1 MKVTL
6 GSISKTII
14 DGDWIESK
22 DQAES
27 GIRLIQTGNVGEGEY
42 LDKIERAKYISES
55 TFHELNCTEIFGG
68 DILISRLPEPVG
80 RACILPSNLG
90 RTITAVDCTIVR
102 LDKEI
107 CDTKYLLYFTQSDKY
122 YNQLKQY
129 LAGTTRTRIS
139 RKNLEKIEIDI
150 PSLDTQREVVCHFDS
165 LLVCINKHKKL
176 METYDEM
183 IKSRFIELFGD
194 LEENTNGL
202 TIETLDNLCKV
213 SSSKRIMQNEWS
225 ESGVP
230 FLRISDINNRIDK
243 GEETNE
249 LYIPVETYHSLL
261 DNGLVPESGDILI
274 TSRGTLGKCYI
285 VKESDRFYFQDGM
298 ISWLSNIDKRITSTY
313 LSMLF
318 SMPFIQKQIEK
329 MQAGSTVA
337 YLSISMLRKMK
348 IVVPSIEAQN
358 EFIDFVEQTN
368 KAKKAVQE
376 SLDNLEILKKA
387 LMQKYFG

>member
-1 MKVTL
+1 MARLDSFCNLNMGQSPDSSSYNV
-6 GSISKTII
+6 
-14 DGDWIESK
+14 E
-22 DQAES
+22 QR
-27 GIRLIQTGNVGEGEY
+27 GIPFYQGNADFGEINPTTRVWC
-42 LDKIERAKYISES
+42 DAPTKIAHS
-55 TFHELNCTEIFGG
+55 G
-68 DILISRLPEPVG
+68 DILISVRAPIGALNIANTECCIG
-80 RACILPSNLG
+80 RGLAALSVNSELCCKS
-90 RTITAVDCTIVR
+90 
-102 LDKEI
+102 
-107 CDTKYLLYFTQSDKY
+107 YLWYALSSKVAELNSKGTGSTFKAISKSV
-122 YNQLKQY
+122 
-129 LAGTTRTRIS
+129 LAET
-139 RKNLEKIEIDI
+139 DI
-150 PSLDTQREVVCHFDS
+150 PLPTYNEQLRIANELESVTVSISKHRE
-165 LLVCINKHKKL
+165 LLAV
-176 METYDEM
+176 YDEM
-183 IKSRFIELFGD
+183 IKSRFYELFSD
-194 LEENTNGL
+194 LEDNTNGL
-202 TIETLDNLCKV
+202 TIETLDKLCKV

-249 LYIPVETYHSLL
+249 LYIPVETYNTLL
-261 DNGLVPESGDILI
+261 ANGLVPESGDILI

-313 LSMLF
+313 LSILF

-348 IVVPSIEAQN
+348 IVLPSIEAQN

-368 KAKKAVQE
+368 KAKQAVQE

>member
-1 MKVTL
+1 MARL
-6 GSISKTII
+6 DSFCSLNMGQSPDSSSYN
-14 DGDWIESK
+14 E
-22 DQAES
+22 ERR
-27 GIRLIQTGNVGEGEY
+27 GIPFFQGNADFGEINPTARVWC
-42 LDKIERAKYISES
+42 DAPTKIAHK
-55 TFHELNCTEIFGG
+55 G
-68 DILISRLPEPVG
+68 DILISVRAPIGALNIANTECCIG
-80 RACILPSNLG
+80 RGLAALTVNETVCEKN
-90 RTITAVDCTIVR
+90 
-102 LDKEI
+102 
-107 CDTKYLLYFTQSDKY
+107 YLWYAIASKVEELNSKGTGSTFKAISKTV
-122 YNQLKQY
+122 
-129 LAGTTRTRIS
+129 LAET
-139 RKNLEKIEIDI
+139 DI
-150 PSLDTQREVVCHFDS
+150 PLPNIEKQKQIVSELDGITHLISNHKE
-165 LLVCINKHKKL
+165 LLD
-176 METYDEM
+176 TYDEM
-183 IKSRFIELFGD
+183 IISRFIELFGD

-202 TIETLDNLCKV
+202 TIETLDSLCKV
-213 SSSKRIMQNEWS
+213 SSSKRIMQSEWS

-249 LYIPVETYHSLL
+249 LYIPNETYNSLL
-261 DNGLVPESGDILI
+261 DSGLVPESGDILI

-285 VKESDRFYFQDGM
+285 VKDSDRFYFQDGM

-376 SLDNLEILKKA
+376 SLDNLEILKKS